1 MRGKCTNTF
10 EMTLLKIDKR
20 GKTLVFR
27 SKQQNK
33 GALIKRH
40 QKRFSD
46 VIKVCKSQDFP
57 HFTINTYLITC

>member
-1 MRGKCTNTF
+1 MRGKCTITF

-33 GALIKRH
+33 GTLIKDT
-40 QKRFSD
+40 KSD
-46 VIKVCKSQDFP
+46 SVTSLRYANPRIFL
-57 HFTINTYLITC
+57 TLL

>member
-20 GKTLVFR
+20 GKILVFR

-33 GALIKRH
+33 GTLIKDT
-40 QKRFSD
+40 KSD
-46 VIKVCKSQDFP
+46 SVTSLWYANPRIFL
-57 HFTINTYLITC
+57 TLL